1 MASGGRSEVAGRI
14 TRKIPV
20 IPPTPFVAFH
30 VRIYYREP
38 TWELYHGPR
47 PEPLQASYDIE
58 AVDAEHARR
67 LALNEFRASGRDS
80 GVGWVKEVVRV
91 DVEVAVS

>member
-1 MASGGRSEVAGRI
+1 VASRI
-14 TRKIPV
+14 TRKIPFV
-20 IPPTPFVAFH
+20 PPTPFWPFQ

-47 PEPLQASYDIE
+47 ADLLQTSYEVE

-67 LALNEFRASGRDS
+67 LALNEFAASGRDS

-91 DVEVAVS
+91 EVETTG

>member
-1 MASGGRSEVAGRI
+1 MAGRI
-14 TRKIPV
+14 TRKIPIV
-20 IPPTPFVAFH
+20 PPTPFLPFH

-38 TWELYHGPR
+38 TWDLYHGPR
-47 PEPLQASYDIE
+47 SGLLQASYDLE

-91 DVEVAVS
+91 EVEVSA